1 MSRRLVILGTI
12 RTTQSLMDICFLISF
27 SGEYQESEPRA
38 EIIKVAKQQEST
50 AASQP
55 ASQCVGG
62 GGARQF

>member
-1 MSRRLVILGTI
+1 MILGTI

-55 ASQCVGG
+55 SVLAEA
-62 GGARQF
+62 ARGSFKM